1 MPFIWLKWNEKYFLQ
16 NSFFGFKTPRRHH
29 DHPSDA
35 MLQVS
40 SVSPQHGGFGN
51 GTPRLNSF
59 QANYILSREGDAGV
73 RVLRILS

>member
-1 MPFIWLKWNEKYFLQ
+1 
-16 NSFFGFKTPRRHH
+16 
-29 DHPSDA
+29 

-40 SVSPQHGGFGN
+40 SVSPQYGGFGN

-59 QANYILSREGDAGV
+59 QASYIVSREGDAGV

>member
-1 MPFIWLKWNEKYFLQ
+1 MRTTFYKIHFLV
-16 NSFFGFKTPRRHH
+16 SKTPRRHH
-29 DHPSDA
+29 DHSSDA

-40 SVSPQHGGFGN
+40 SVSPQYGGFGN

-59 QANYILSREGDAGV
+59 QASYIVSREGDAGV